1 MTVRAKD
8 YLRIGIDLGGTKIE
22 GLLIGPDGTELAR
35 RRVAAPREDYDATLR
50 TIGGVVAALISD
62 AGAHQDHAAVS
73 VGVGMPGS
81 ISPATGLVQN
91 ANSNWLNGR
100 AFDTD
105 LRAAIG
111 LPVRFANDA
120 NCFALSEAVDGA
132 GSGATSVFGV
142 ILGTGVGGGLVI
154 AGRLVNGPRG
164 TGGEWGHNALPWASC
179 SETPGPACWCGR
191 HGCIEA
197 WVSGPA
203 MARDHLH
210 ETGDNLSAEEIAARA
225 AQGDAGAAATLTRHT
240 RRLARSLAHVINIF
254 DPDIVV
260 LGGGLSQLPRLYTDL
275 PAAIAPHL
283 FTDSPTVR
291 VLPPRWGDAS
301 GVRGAA
307 WLWD

>member
-1 MTVRAKD
+1 MMVRAKD
-8 YLRIGIDLGGTKIE
+8 YLRIGVDLGGTKIE
-22 GLLIGPDGTELAR
+22 GLLICPDGAELAR
-35 RRVAAPREDYDATLR
+35 RRVTAPREDYDATLR
-50 TIGGVVAALISD
+50 TIGEVVAALISD
-62 AGAHQDHAAVS
+62 AGAHQDHSAMT

-81 ISPATGLVQN
+81 ISPASGLVQN
-91 ANSNWLNGR
+91 ANSSWLNGR
-100 AFDTD
+100 TFDTD
-105 LRAAIG
+105 LRATIG
-111 LPVRFANDA
+111 LPVKFANDA

-132 GSGATSVFGV
+132 GAGAASLFGV

-154 AGRLVNGPRG
+154 AGRLVDGPRG

-191 HGCIEA
+191 RGCIEV

-210 ETGDNLSAEEIAARA
+210 ETGDNLNAEEIAACA
-225 AQGDAGAAATLTRHT
+225 TQGDAGATATLTRHT
-240 RRLARSLAHVINIF
+240 QRLARSLAHVINIF
-254 DPDIVV
+254 DPDVVV
-260 LGGGLSQLPRLYTDL
+260 LGGGLSKLPHLYTDL

-283 FTDSPTVR
+283 FTDAPTVR
-291 VLPPRWGDAS
+291 VQPPRWGDAS